1 MVIIKAPLSIRII
14 YWFSNIVLG
23 LITIVFLAIIV
34 FNILLYTD
42 FFGNDMQL
50 HTLLPVKVD
59 FLEKGNLHLNN
70 QDIQVELVEAS
81 TRIHFFNTPNFI
93 TKKVGLAL
101 LVVVPFGVGLTW
113 LFRTFIKNVKN
124 GETFTVKNITLL
136 QKLAYTLVGLWLFT
150 VIYMRI
156 FYYYIA
162 KNLEFEQVL
171 ITDEIPNYSGILFTA
186 LFIWVL
192 AHIFIAGVKLQEEQ
206 DLTI

>member
-1 MVIIKAPLSIRII
+1 MVLIKPPLSIRII

-23 LITIVFLAIIV
+23 LLTLVFLATVV

-50 HTLLPVKVD
+50 HTDLPVKVD
-59 FLEKGNLHLNN
+59 FLETGNLNLNG
-70 QDIQVELVEAS
+70 QDIKVELVEAS

-93 TKKVGLAL
+93 AKKVGFAL
-101 LVVVPFGVGLTW
+101 LFVILFAIGLTW
-113 LFRTFIKNVKN
+113 LFRTFIKNVKE
-124 GETFTVKNITLL
+124 GEPFTVKNITLL
-136 QKLAYTLVGLWLFT
+136 QKLAYTLVGFWLFA

-162 KNLEFEQVL
+162 KNLEFEH
-171 ITDEIPNYSGILFTA
+171 IRISDDFPNYKGILFAA

-192 AHIFIAGVKLQEEQ
+192 AHIFITGVKLQEEQ